1 MHSTK
6 TTLQRAFELARSGR
20 FRNVPDLRRQLKR
33 KGYQAEQV
41 AGPALILQ
49 LRDLMRDNRA
59 AKANR
64 GPKIGP

>member
-6 TTLQRAFELARSGR
+6 TTLERAFELARSGKYR
-20 FRNVPDLRRQLKR
+20 DVPELRQQLKR
-33 KGYQAEQV
+33 EGYEAEQV
-41 AGPALILQ
+41 AGPALVLQ